1 MTITYFNET
10 AVRTPGGAATTAGS
24 IILQGA
30 SLLWGIA
37 SVLPAAM
44 GRRRRHAPGSPQSFS
59 HQEEE
64 GSLVRDVLFK
74 VLDDLDSPS
83 CLPLA
88 LCHATSLPE
97 SLQTPDHRAI
107 VSLLSPIPAFPVA
120 WPDITKPAAKYQYAA
135 FLGQWA
141 GSSGVPEQC
150 RRVFPT
156 CSLSGADVINLV
168 ASWKLP
174 CKDEEMGNKIEQ

>member
-1 MTITYFNET
+1 
-10 AVRTPGGAATTAGS
+10 
-24 IILQGA
+24 
-30 SLLWGIA
+30 
-37 SVLPAAM
+37 M
-44 GRRRRHAPGSPQSFS
+44 GRRRRHAPGSSQFFKQ
-59 HQEEE
+59 QEEE
-64 GSLVRDVLFK
+64 GGLLRNVLFK

-83 CLPLA
+83 CLLLA
-88 LCHATSLPE
+88 LCHAATLPE
-97 SLQTPDHRAI
+97 SLRTPDHRAI
-107 VSLLSPIPAFPVA
+107 VSLLSPATAFPVA

-141 GSSGVPEQC
+141 GSSGVPEEC

-174 CKDEEMGNKIEQ
+174 CKDEATANKIEQ